1 MKRLNSYKH
10 NVLLLKDDVGKSKP
24 NTRTLPDSG
33 FFFGNAI
40 YRDAEDAGQGKYHT
54 LKEHIMTQNFS
65 DIAMELLER

>member
-40 YRDAEDAGQGKYHT
+40 YRDAEDAGQGKYHSYAQLDT
-54 LKEHIMTQNFS
+54 NTIENTNSILSN
-65 DIAMELLER
+65 